1 MEQKYINER
10 LDEQITWYSDKSQW
24 NQKWFK
30 ILKIIEF
37 TSASLIPFLVAY
49 SDECVYI
56 KYIVGFLGI
65 GIAVVAGLLSLYKFQ
80 ENWIEYRTT
89 SETLKH
95 QKYLYETSCPPYDN
109 KETSFTKLVQVCE
122 GLISKENSNWAQY
135 IKISKKHQEQVDD

>member
-1 MEQKYINER
+1 MEQKYIDER
-10 LDEQITWYSDKSQW
+10 LNEQISWYSSKSQW
-24 NQKWFK
+24 NQKRFK

-37 TSASLIPFLVAY
+37 TSAALIPFLVAY
-49 SDECVYI
+49 SDECLYI
-56 KYIVGFLGI
+56 KFIVGFLGI

-95 QKYLYETSCPPYDN
+95 QKFLYETLCPPYND
-109 KETSFTKLVQVCE
+109 EQTRFTKLVQVSE

-135 IKISKKHQEQVDD
+135 IKTSKKSKEHLDD